1 MERGPG
7 DIDITPTVLERVPT
21 LNATLVGR
29 LYRAHRKRGGSR
41 DDFVDFF
48 AEAGYALP
56 PATLKRWKAGV
67 ESSGEVLSASG
78 KRGPKS
84 KLSDEHK
91 RLLCGFVFDR
101 QCMGS
106 KTKLDDVVDFC
117 AKELEIPVHVAT
129 ASRLMHELGFSS
141 RKMQAKSSGFSVD
154 VDGAV
159 EMAYQWLAVH
169 HNSFI
174 PSKV

>member
-1 MERGPG
+1 
-7 DIDITPTVLERVPT
+7 
-21 LNATLVGR
+21 
-29 LYRAHRKRGGSR
+29 
-41 DDFVDFF
+41 
-48 AEAGYALP
+48 
-56 PATLKRWKAGV
+56 
-67 ESSGEVLSASG
+67 
-78 KRGPKS
+78 
-84 KLSDEHK
+84 
-91 RLLCGFVFDR
+91 
-101 QCMGS
+101 MGS

-129 ASRLMHELGFSS
+129 ASRLMRELGFSS

-174 PSKV
+174 PSKVWSIDCVFTGHRTDTHKSFVVSGGPPANFSGSISSYTALGVTLVCDDGRYFPTVLYTSNPIFNRDRSQTARRKGILANIEFLFR